1 MKKIII
7 SLFFSLIFPSTLL
20 AQDIV
25 VLHTNDLH
33 SMFTGTGPDSNA
45 IELEQRKTLQGHFA
59 RLAAVIERE
68 RQAAEAR
75 GAQVLLVD
83 AGDFYGGTLFQLLG
97 PDSNRDDVPELD
109 FLHENA
115 YDFVTLGNHEF
126 DAGEAGLLTMLEK
139 SAKKKEHQKTVL
151 SSTNILLP
159 EQHPLKKFIKPY
171 HIVETKGGKM
181 LLLGLQGPDAAR
193 VSAPLRD
200 QAQFIGFNDQKMK
213 VDWDGLAQFVQE
225 LIDRLKKEEGIK
237 WVTIVMHGGAPE
249 DKKLVSLLKGV
260 NLFIGGH
267 THLAYPEVLYHNGAW
282 ISQAGCYGQYLGKLE
297 LNFEKDKLNL
307 LTKNGDHLI
316 AINEQSPI
324 HLGWSERI
332 KKYQQAVDAKLGAEK
347 PFDDFLSSTEITRLD
362 SSKIRNPEWAREV
375 MSYVKKEFEQ
385 VTKQD
390 LAFYF
395 SSQALV
401 RSGLEA
407 PEPKTPIFLSDLF
420 RVLPMAAPG
429 DELYGAQTARFYVTK
444 KDARKLIRFLFL
456 YRRVS
461 RVFNPVFSDDLT
473 YEVPWIRVPYFYEIK
488 NLRWRNLEY
497 KDWPELMPVAT
508 NSLVAN
514 YFPRLESMTKGL
526 LTLTPRDMEGNELK
540 GIELN
545 GPREVHLF
553 ARGLKHKT
561 DL

>member
-1 MKKIII
+1 MKKITSSIVF
-7 SLFFSLIFPSTLL
+7 LTLILIPLH
-20 AQDIV
+20 AQDLV

-33 SMFTGTGPDSNA
+33 SMFTGAGPDANA
-45 IELEQRKTLQGHFA
+45 IDLEQRKDLRGHFA
-59 RLAAVIERE
+59 RLAAVIEKE
-68 RQAAEAR
+68 RLAATTR

-97 PDSNRDDVPELD
+97 PDSQRADVPELD

-126 DAGEAGLLTMLEK
+126 DAGEAGLLTMLQK
-139 SAKKKEHQKTVL
+139 SAKKEGHQKTVL
-151 SSTNILLP
+151 SSSNILLP
-159 EQHPLKKFIKPY
+159 DQHPLKEFIKPY
-171 HIVETKGGKM
+171 HIIETKAGKM

-200 QAQFIGFNDQKMK
+200 RASFVGFDDEKMK
-213 VDWDGLAQFVQE
+213 VDWDGLADFVQE
-225 LIDRLKKEEGIK
+225 LIDRLKKEQGVK

-249 DKKLVSLLKGV
+249 DKKLVSLLEGV

-267 THLAYPEVLYHNGAW
+267 THQAYPEVLYHNGAW
-282 ISQAGCYGQYLGKLE
+282 ISQAGCYGQFLGKLE
-297 LNFEKDKLNL
+297 LNFEKEQLKL
-307 LTKNGDHLI
+307 LTKNGEHLI

-324 HLGWSERI
+324 HKGWSDRI
-332 KKYQQAVDAKLGAEK
+332 KNYQKAVDAKLSEEK
-347 PFDDFLSSTEITRLD
+347 PFDDFISTTEITRI
-362 SSKIRNPEWAREV
+362 SSPKNRDPDWAREV

-385 VTKQD
+385 VTKKD

-407 PEPKTPIFLSDLF
+407 PESDTPIFLSDLF

-444 KDARKLIRFLFL
+444 NDARKLIRFLFL

-473 YEVPWIRVPYFYEIK
+473 YEIPWMRIPYFYEVK
-488 NLRWRNLEY
+488 NLRWRNLEF

-514 YFPRLESMTKGL
+514 YFPRLDSMTKGM
-526 LTLTPRDMEGNELK
+526 LTLTPRDQEGNELK
-540 GIELN
+540 NIVLN

-553 ARGLKHKT
+553 ARGLRNKK
-561 DL
+561 